1 MSKPGRNDPCY
12 CGSGKKYKKC
22 HMAADKE
29 QEKERRRLADAA
41 RWLRRD
47 LLKFARE
54 ERFAESFAVAL
65 PVYWNGLYTFE
76 NAEQMSEN
84 EAFRFIDWFVFDFQL
99 EDGTRLLEI
108 YHQEQYDDL
117 TEQQKTVID
126 TWMGASPSGAY
137 EFLNHEG
144 QILHLRDFVTGEE
157 LDVFESGGRGPLEP
171 GDLLLGRPVPIQDH
185 LEFSTVAAYLPQD
198 EIADLSDKI
207 EEAKKLHYDQ
217 HPDST
222 QDDFMRQ
229 HGFLIIHHALEQ
241 AEINGR
247 PPVAASDPDRQ
258 NDLARKAAQ
267 RIRKLQKG

>member
-47 LLKFARE
+47 LLKYARD

-65 PVYWNGLYTFE
+65 PVYWNGLYTHE
-76 NAEQMSEN
+76 NAEQMSQN
-84 EAFRFIDWFVFDFQL
+84 EAFRFIDWFVFDFEL
-99 EDGTRLLEI
+99 EDGSRLLEV
-108 YHQEQYDDL
+108 YRQEQYDEL
-117 TEQQKTVID
+117 AEQQRIVVD
-126 TWMGASPSGAY
+126 AWLGASPSGAY

-144 QILHLRDFVTGEE
+144 QTLHVRNFVTGEE

-185 LEFSTVAAYLPQD
+185 LEFSTVVAYLPQD
-198 EIADLSDKI
+198 EIADLSDKL
-207 EEAKKLHYDQ
+207 EKAKKVHNEQ
-217 HPDST
+217 FPDST
-222 QDDFMRQ
+222 HDEFMRKY
-229 HGFLIIHHALEQ
+229 GVLIIHHALEQ
-241 AEINGR
+241 AEIKGR
-247 PPVAASDPDRQ
+247 PPVAASDPDRED
-258 NDLARKAAQ
+258 DLARKAAK
-267 RIRKLQKG
+267 RIRKLQRG